1 MISLPQQTKIVE
13 EKDGSI
19 KVEIEGLYPGY
30 GATIGNSLR
39 RVLLSSLPGAAV
51 TQVKIKGAQH
61 EFSTISGVLED
72 VVLIIMNLKEMK
84 FKLHSDE
91 PQKAI
96 LKVSGEKKVKGS
108 DFKLPSQMEL
118 VNKDCHIAT
127 LTSKKSELEMEIQ
140 VEKGIGYEMVEQR
153 KKDKK
158 LEIGVIPIDAV
169 YSPIKRVS
177 FKVENMRV
185 GKRTD
190 FDKVSIDIETDN
202 TVSPKSSFRD
212 ALQILIDHFSMI
224 KDSVQEEDNTKKE
237 LSEMA
242 ISARTES
249 VLADNNIKSVA
260 GLLRKSEEQLK
271 SLEGM
276 GDKGIE
282 EIKKALSKLGLE
294 LKHEKA

>member
-13 EKDGSI
+13 EKSGSI

-84 FKLHSDE
+84 FKLHTDE
-91 PQKAI
+91 PQKAV
-96 LKVSGEKKVKGS
+96 LKVSGEKKVKGA

-118 VNKDCHIAT
+118 MNKDCHIAT

-158 LEIGVIPIDAV
+158 LEIGVIPIDAI

-202 TVSPKSSFRD
+202 TVSPKNSFRD
-212 ALQILIDHFSMI
+212 ALQILIDHFSQI
-224 KDSVQEEDNTKKE
+224 KQSVKGEDAAKKE
-237 LSEMA
+237 LSEME
-242 ISARTES
+242 ISARTAS
-249 VLADNNIKSVA
+249 VLAAHNIKSVS

-276 GDKGIE
+276 GNKGIE
-282 EIKKALSKLGLE
+282 EIKKALGKLGLE
-294 LKHEKA
+294 LKS